1 MKRQATAIFWI
12 ITLTLVLLV
21 GQINLNSIMAGN
33 ESPDAFDE
41 SASTTSDPES
51 ITASTPTPLNKLI
64 IEGGGSFLQS
74 SSNFDAFTSK
84 YELSEIYG
92 ANFKAFQDS
101 LNAAIDDMKKT
112 QSTYWKLKERAAITP
127 YKYKVIYKLYSFDY
141 WSFQE
146 KRSLNPVIFEKVQL
160 YLMFGDVRGVYSEF
174 YSQTSEILKDIQAV
188 KTVVDAEIMPNVS
201 DLWRINQKY
210 AEFKLY
216 AQYVAEVFYS
226 L

>member
-12 ITLTLVLLV
+12 ITLTLVLFV
-21 GQINLNSIMAGN
+21 GQIRLNSFMAGN
-33 ESPDAFDE
+33 ESPSAFDE

-74 SSNFDAFTSK
+74 SSNFDAFISK

-92 ANFKAFQDS
+92 ADFNAFQDS
-101 LNAAIDDMKKT
+101 LNAAIDYMEKT
-112 QSTYWKLKERAAITP
+112 QYTYSQLKERASITP
-127 YKYKVIYKLYSFDY
+127 YNYRVVCKLYAFDY
-141 WSFQE
+141 WNFKG
-146 KRSLNPVIFEKVQL
+146 KRSLNPVIFEKVQWH
-160 YLMFGDVRGVYSEF
+160 LMFGDVRGVYSEF
-174 YSQTSEILKDIQAV
+174 YSQTSEILEDLQAV
-188 KTVVDAEIMPNVS
+188 KIVVDAETMPNVS